1 MKVKELIVQLSK
13 LDQESEVF
21 LQHSVGGL
29 IDVYKCEE
37 VRVCRDVSDEWDWG
51 PHEEFSAVSKG
62 PDDPFRYDV
71 VDGVV
76 IS

>member
-1 MKVKELIVQLSK
+1 MKVKELILKLSK
-13 LDQESEVF
+13 CDQSADVF

-29 IDVYKCEE
+29 IDVHGFEE
-37 VRVCRDVSDEWDWG
+37 VKICRDVSDEWDWG

-62 PDDPFRYDV
+62 PDDPFKYDV
-71 VDGVV
+71 VDGVI